1 MTPAHLCSELG
12 VCSTAATIPC
22 ANGCNAAQNDCA
34 SLGARGASCSTTS
47 QCVTGLTCTDGV
59 CCSSSSCPAC
69 QACNI
74 LGNLGTCTGKAT
86 GTADGACSG
95 TCMTGACA
103 AGGRCAPASASTS
116 CGTGTCTNGSQG
128 NGQWASPTFHP
139 RNCNGSGTGDAACVL
154 STGNLGCSGN
164 FVCLDGASCRTNCVR
179 EIDCVDG
186 YYCASDGTCQ
196 QRMSTSSMSVC
207 TKDQQCQS
215 RVCMGSCVQCD
226 MDDDCPRN
234 TPLCSSNV
242 CIPCYDYLPYYEQD
256 GCNPPDYASMN
267 SESAFCGTRTYPQ
280 QYYSCK
286 CGTLNECPVG
296 SVCNNN
302 TCLIRGGQPCVAN
315 NCVYGSCTNGVCP
328 LEPPNTPC
336 TKTSVSRAASSG
348 CTGACSKMCWDS
360 LNYGDFSC
368 CQ

>member
-1 MTPAHLCSELG
+1 MEQQVHLLRDVRRAPGVVEPAPPPEAVS
-12 VCSTAATIPC
+12 ATLPDVSLNEPE
-22 ANGCNAAQNDCA
+22 APPPPDCPPPP
-34 SLGARGASCSTTS
+34 ASCSTTS

-74 LGNLGTCTGKAT
+74 LGNLGTCTGKPA
-86 GTADGACSG
+86 GTSDGACSG

-215 RVCMGSCVQCD
+215 RVCMGTCVQCD
-226 MDDDCPRN
+226 KDDDCPRHHGN
-234 TPLCSSNV
+234 
-242 CIPCYDYLPYYEQD
+242 D
-256 GCNPPDYASMN
+256 
-267 SESAFCGTRTYPQ
+267 
-280 QYYSCK
+280 
-286 CGTLNECPVG
+286 
-296 SVCNNN
+296 
-302 TCLIRGGQPCVAN
+302 
-315 NCVYGSCTNGVCP
+315 
-328 LEPPNTPC
+328 
-336 TKTSVSRAASSG
+336 
-348 CTGACSKMCWDS
+348 
-360 LNYGDFSC
+360 
-368 CQ
+368 